1 MLYLALRTSF
11 LWLNNISLP
20 SAFQCLSTS
29 HRKPLTYSTASE
41 QLFFSS
47 LSLIERVF
55 CTLGACGEGWIPEV
69 VHFPIGCWYLSI
81 HVQFQMLQTLM
92 VVCFL
97 FRAETEQC
105 LSPKHRHKKK
115 NLAASYPC
123 TVGQCP
129 LPAKSQRR
137 ELADK
142 CYLAFCP
149 ISVLIIGHLLCL
161 QSST

>member
-1 MLYLALRTSF
+1 MLYLLLRTSF
-11 LWLNNISLP
+11 LWLNNISLS

-41 QLFFSS
+41 QLFSS

-55 CTLGACGEGWIPEV
+55 CTPGTRGEGWILEV
-69 VHFPIGCWYLSI
+69 VHVPIRCWYLSI
-81 HVQFQMLQTLM
+81 HVQFQMLQTHTIIS
-92 VVCFL
+92 FL
-97 FRAETEQC
+97 FRAETEKS
-105 LSPKHRHKKK
+105 LPPKHRHIKK

-123 TVGQCP
+123 TDGQCP
-129 LPAKSQRR
+129 LPAKSRRR